1 MRLFENVIS
10 NWSNARP
17 GRVEIRGDKVVGAI
31 LLDRGWLEF
40 DDDDDLLRVL
50 VSGRDVLQQMRE
62 ARHQRD
68 AAQHPI
74 PTSGHP
80 ARPYARQEAHPA
92 PAPAAAPLPVV
103 PSRGAHAAP
112 TPPGV
117 TPVQEGQVVPDPSR
131 AAAP

>member
-1 MRLFENVIS
+1 MRLFENVTS
-10 NWSNARP
+10 DLFNARP

-50 VSGRDVLQQMRE
+50 TSGRDVLQQMRE
-62 ARHQRD
+62 ARQQRD

-80 ARPYARQEAHPA
+80 ARAYARQEAHPA
-92 PAPAAAPLPVV
+92 AAPLSVV